1 MTTTDIIKILE
12 LPINSE
18 LAYEI
23 LLENMSNGNLTTKYK
38 EFTIYPQK
46 WDGTVY
52 WGARIKTGHFLPN
65 MSEEITAIATPFW
78 DGNEW
83 TPIDIDDVNLKDED
97 GRVIIRIG
105 GVMSNYYRKLEH
117 KSNFE
122 NVQELF
128 TWYEEFYLPEV
139 YNVVM
144 NTLLPIVYQDI
155 DDKLDERMS
164 Y

>member
-1 MTTTDIIKILE
+1 
-12 LPINSE
+12 
-18 LAYEI
+18 
-23 LLENMSNGNLTTKYK
+23 MSNGNLTTKYR

-46 WDGTVY
+46 WEGTVY
-52 WGARIKTGHFLPN
+52 WVARIKTGYFLPN

-97 GRVIIRIG
+97 ESVIIRRG
-105 GVMSNYYRKLEH
+105 GEGDYYRKLEH